1 LSGEGE
7 AAGAGVV
14 AGGAGRVGGGAWR
27 GRCGGGISG
36 AAASPGFSGRGPDAT
51 EWNGIVQ
58 PPCQHIA
65 LAARRKARPARERD
79 GGIGAFWILV
89 LPPSV
94 SLVCYRKQ
102 VFFKNGTVTV
112 F

>member
-27 GRCGGGISG
+27 GWCGGGISG
-36 AAASPGFSGRGPDAT
+36 AAHRQGLAEGDRT
-51 EWNGIVQ
+51 RWNKTVQ
-58 PPCQHIA
+58 PPCQHVA

-79 GGIGAFWILV
+79 GGIGAFMDFGTPAECFSGLLSQTGVFLKMV
-89 LPPSV
+89 L
-94 SLVCYRKQ
+94 
-102 VFFKNGTVTV
+102 
-112 F
+112 